1 MVINLLS
8 NFSWNLPW
16 GLDEVEERKKK
27 EEYLNKLMSYM
38 QRDLTEYEQE
48 YIREDYFDDEEGVQ

>member
-1 MVINLLS
+1 MINLLS
-8 NFSWNLPW
+8 NFSWNIPW